1 MVVSV
6 TESVASNVL
15 SAPITG
21 LLALLGGGYA
31 LEVAENTGTRLVAV
45 ELGVY
50 ADNWV
55 EISGNGLDEN
65 TLVVVPK

>member
-1 MVVSV
+1 M
-6 TESVASNVL
+6 
-15 SAPITG
+15 
-21 LLALLGGGYA
+21 
-31 LEVAENTGTRLVAV
+31 AV

>member
-1 MVVSV
+1 
-6 TESVASNVL
+6 
-15 SAPITG
+15 

-55 EISGNGLDEN
+55 QISGAGLDEN